1 MNNHLYWHFQ
11 HCTIVISSIIITVV
25 LSFYTSLDCMSY
37 TQDITPP
44 FIMIVVL
51 PYTDVVL
58 TYNLMGVIFHHY
70 RSARLRCSRLSPYF
84 SIPIN
89 ILQQFNINTVIVKLL
104 WAFNFRREVHILLAD
119 CRFLLELPLH
129 GVIPHKELTAW
140 SSGCSQFWV
149 IARIQDTI
157 FEDCIYRAGFR
168 LAMVSNWNSGSR
180 EILPLFHKDS
190 MYF

>member
-104 WAFNFRREVHILLAD
+104 WAFNFRREVHIFLAD
-119 CRFLLELPLH
+119 CRFLLGLPLH
-129 GVIPHKELTAW
+129 GVIPHKEPYRL
-140 SSGCSQFWV
+140 V
-149 IARIQDTI
+149 IRLFTVLGLLESKTLFLRI
-157 FEDCIYRAGFR
+157 
-168 LAMVSNWNSGSR
+168 VSISLMAFGVPWFLIGNQESR
-180 EILPLFHKDS
+180 ETIPLFHKDI
-190 MYF
+190 M